1 MKAYH
6 VILYVI
12 LCHLSVVASKPLDA
26 PITPGVHGV
35 YLYHTTDT
43 IEGQKCEQA
52 AVLRIEKIQK
62 LTLGDTLIR
71 NVIDDDI
78 VPSIRLLEANRWLEK
93 RDTTFYVIPLSTDH
107 THIAICEA
115 RFLDKKANNIVFA
128 GYYKSRKYTFVFEKT
143 LCDEFGS
150 LSGEYLRARILYG
163 WDDNDDNA
171 SAYQPVVWYLSR
183 DQRNNACLVSGPPRI
198 KGYGSTRVVY

>member
-1 MKAYH
+1 MKVYH
-6 VILYVI
+6 IILCVI
-12 LCHLSVVASKPLDA
+12 LCSLPVVASKPLDD
-26 PITPGVHGV
+26 PTTPGVHGV

-43 IEGQKCEQA
+43 TEGRICEQA
-52 AVLRIEKIQK
+52 AVFRIEKIQK

-93 RDTTFYVIPLSTDH
+93 RDTTFYVTPLSADH

-115 RFLDKKANNIVFA
+115 RFLDKSANDLVFA
-128 GYYKSRKYTFVFEKT
+128 GYYKSGKYTFVFEKT

-150 LSGEYLRARILYG
+150 LSGEHMRTRILYG
-163 WDDNDDNA
+163 WDESDDDA
-171 SAYQPVVWYLSR
+171 SAYQPIVWYLSR
-183 DQRNNACLVSGPPRI
+183 DQRNNAILVSGPPRV
-198 KGYGSTRVVY
+198 KGYGSTRIVY